1 MPSGEILEVRVKSK
15 LLLNA
20 SEGAV
25 DSALQ
30 DAGITQLY
38 LYQAASHIASG
49 DLEILFQEFEVD
61 PIPVLISTPQGQYTP
76 QKVKAFV
83 EFAKPSLQQ
92 QLKVLNEMCSII

>member
-1 MPSGEILEVRVKSK
+1 
-15 LLLNA
+15 LNA
-20 SEGAV
+20 AEGAV

-61 PIPVLISTPQGQYTP
+61 PLPVLISTPQGQYTP

-83 EFAKPSLQQ
+83 EFAKPALKQ
-92 QLKVLNEMCSII
+92 QLLILNEVSSVI